1 MQLTAKRRKTQ
12 RSLVLSLFLL
22 CYLLYYF
29 YVAVKTIMIK
39 PNKQEVKVLLI
50 ALSLAIGFCLGAFS
64 VSPQIKEKN
73 EQIDELTEII
83 EELLNRVEFPNKTN
97 HPNNL
102 HKPRQ

>member
-1 MQLTAKRRKTQ
+1 
-12 RSLVLSLFLL
+12 
-22 CYLLYYF
+22 
-29 YVAVKTIMIK
+29 MIK

>member
-1 MQLTAKRRKTQ
+1 
-12 RSLVLSLFLL
+12 
-22 CYLLYYF
+22 
-29 YVAVKTIMIK
+29 MIK

-50 ALSLAIGFCLGAFS
+50 SLSLVIGFCIGVSS

-83 EELLNRVEFPNKTN
+83 EELLGRVEFPNKTN